1 MNHILIAPYQHQD
14 FFKVFQALDINGD
27 RMLDINEFK
36 AGYSKYYGIRIEDS
50 ELEKL
55 FNGVDLD
62 GSGEIDFSEFI
73 DMNNT
78 VTRAPT
84 LKVLKENY
92 FTLG

>member
-36 AGYSKYYGIRIEDS
+36 VGYSKYYGIRIEDS

-55 FNGVDLD
+55 FNASTYTAAVKSTSLSSLYEQYGNE
-62 GSGEIDFSEFI
+62 S
-73 DMNNT
+73 T
-78 VTRAPT
+78 YA
-84 LKVLKENY
+84 
-92 FTLG
+92 